1 MGDGVVEREAK
12 KLQKSK
18 IMRNVEAERNKV
30 VTDRK
35 KVATD
40 RKRCDK

>member
-1 MGDGVVEREAK
+1 MERDAK

-30 VTDRK
+30 VTDKK
-35 KVATD
+35 KVVTH
-40 RKRCDK
+40 RKRLGKKGTSL